1 MIYIQKE
8 GLSDDLNRKII
19 EIRKSETWKN
29 IERDNE
35 ESIRQVF
42 DNEFPKSE
50 VKAVLIREQRGLCA
64 YCMKIQEVSCVCQ
77 MMQLIKY
84 TICISLAIHWMLR
97 TRIY

>member
-29 IERDNE
+29 IEEDNAE
-35 ESIRQVF
+35 TIRQVF
-42 DNEFPKSE
+42 DNGFPKSE

-64 YCMKIQEVSCVCQ
+64 
-77 MMQLIKY
+77 
-84 TICISLAIHWMLR
+84 
-97 TRIY
+97 